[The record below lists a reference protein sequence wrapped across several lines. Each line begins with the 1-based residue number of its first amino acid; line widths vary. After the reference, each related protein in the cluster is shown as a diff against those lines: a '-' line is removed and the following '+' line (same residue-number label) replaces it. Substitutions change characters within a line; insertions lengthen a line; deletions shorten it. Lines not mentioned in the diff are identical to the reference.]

1 MKLLTIIVNYRTAD
15 LTIDAL
21 ASLES
26 QIKALTHAQVV
37 VVDNASGDGSAERIE
52 AAIVE
57 RRWGGWVTLV
67 RAERNGGFAY
77 GNNLGLRVAVERRS
91 IPAYVHLLNPDTIVR
106 PGAIQ
111 ALISFM
117 DAHPEVGI
125 AGSRLEDP
133 DGTPQM
139 SAFRFPGI
147 LGELDRSIR
156 FGPISKLLARWVEL
170 PPIWNEPQPTDWVAG
185 ASMIIRREVFDAVGP
200 LDEGYFMYY
209 EEVDFTLS
217 ARKAGWS
224 CWYVPAS
231 RVVHLVGQASGV
243 TDPKKARRRRP
254 AYWFESRRRYMLK
267 HFGVEGAVAADLA
280 TIAGQALWQVRRVVE
295 RKADDTPERFLR
307 DSVRHSVFSTGFRL

>member
-1 MKLLTIIVNYRTAD
+1 MRLLVIIVNYRTAD

-26 QIKALTHAQVV
+26 QIRAMMLAQVV
-37 VVDNASGDGSAERIE
+37 VVDNASGDGSADRIE
-52 AAIVE
+52 AAILQ
-57 RRWGGWVTLV
+57 RKWPGWVTLV
-67 RAERNGGFAY
+67 RAQRNGGFAY
-77 GNNLGLRVAVERRS
+77 GNNLGLQVATQRRVR
-91 IPAYVHLLNPDTIVR
+91 PTYVHLLNPDTVLR
-106 PGAIQ
+106 PGALE
-111 ALISFM
+111 ALVSFM
-117 DAHPEVGI
+117 DTHPEAGI

-147 LGELDRSIR
+147 LGEFDRSIR
-156 FGPISKLLARWVEL
+156 FGPISKLLSRWVSF
-170 PPIWNEPQPTDWVAG
+170 PPIWDEPQPTDWVAG
-185 ASMIIRREVFDAVGP
+185 ASMIVRREVFDAVGP
-200 LDEGYFMYY
+200 LDEKYFMYY

-217 ARKAGWS
+217 ARRAGWT

-280 TIAGQALWQVRRVVE
+280 TLAGQALWQARRVVQGKE
-295 RKADDTPERFLR
+295 DDTPEHFLL
-307 DSVRHSVFSTGFRL
+307 DSVKHSVFARGFDL

>member
-1 MKLLTIIVNYRTAD
+1 MKLLVIIVNYRTGD
-15 LTIDAL
+15 LTVDAL

-26 QIKALTHAQVV
+26 QIGAMAMAQVV
-37 VVDNASGDGSAERIE
+37 VVDNASGDGSADRIQ
-52 AAIVE
+52 AAILE
-57 RRWGGWVTLV
+57 RGWTRWVTLV
-67 RAERNGGFAY
+67 RAPRNGGFAY
-77 GNNLGLRVAVERRS
+77 GNNLGLQMAAERWSR
-91 IPAYVHLLNPDTIVR
+91 PDYVHLLNPDTIVR
-106 PGAIQ
+106 PGALD
-111 ALISFM
+111 ALVSFM

-156 FGPISKLLARWVEL
+156 FGPISKALSRWTAM
-170 PPIWNEPQPTDWVAG
+170 PPIWDEPRPTDWVAG
-185 ASMIIRREVFDAVGP
+185 ASMIIRREVFDAIGP
-200 LDEGYFMYY
+200 LDEKYFMYY

-217 ARKAGWS
+217 ARKVGWT

-254 AYWFESRRRYMLK
+254 AYWFESRRRYLLK
-267 HFGVEGAVAADLA
+267 HFGVEGAAAADLA
-280 TIAGQALWQVRRVVE
+280 TIAGQALWQARRVLQG
-295 RKADDTPERFLR
+295 KQNDTPENFLV
-307 DSVRHSVFSTGFRL
+307 DSVKHSVFVTGFGL